1 MNGKKA
7 KKIRKISKEIAS
19 KENLNA
25 DSVYKRIK
33 KISNKNKKIKV

>member
-7 KKIRKISKEIAS
+7 KALRKISKEIS
-19 KENLNA
+19 FKENLSER
-25 DSVYKRIK
+25 SVYKRIK

>member
-7 KKIRKISKEIAS
+7 KALRKISKEIS
-19 KENLNA
+19 LKENLNV